1 MRTLYWN
8 LWIDQYIEMNDRL
21 CFRIMFV
28 SLNIWVDSMVYL
40 INRGWNLSLNKLIY
54 DLGSNHANIF
64 VAGWIRND
72 VDLKLSLLCT
82 TMMNIERHLNKT
94 SWNKHNIDVWWL
106 GYDVSPK
113 LTSYQI
119 IKLSLYIYN
128 DRGFDVNYKPS
139 S

>member
-1 MRTLYWN
+1 MYRFEIYCVDLCWFETYYVTFLRTLYWN
-8 LWIDQYIEMNDRL
+8 MWIDQYIEMNDRL

-64 VAGWIRND
+64 VVGWIRND

-94 SWNKHNIDVWWL
+94 SWNRHNID
-106 GYDVSPK
+106 YDGLMYDGLDMMSV
-113 LTSYQI
+113 L
-119 IKLSLYIYN
+119 N
-128 DRGFDVNYKPS
+128 
-139 S
+139 